1 MMDDNQ
7 KALDLREKADMI
19 ARAFFQQFGS
29 DGYEVAEPWV
39 SFVYDTHLIC
49 EFKGT
54 YYRVPYTMRRREVS
68 FAMRDSWEP
77 VEKEWVTVS
86 SASDFKDIGDVLIAH
101 GGAVKS
107 LGDGKFEGQLVRF
120 GSPDETDLGGEYFDA
135 TTDFGVKDGDP
146 VTLYYKHGKHKS
158 VGKRSIGRGNLR
170 IDDAGIFLQ
179 GEIEQRDAYEK
190 AIYELAQKGKLGL
203 SSGAAAHLI
212 EREPVGKSTHI
223 AQWQIAEASLT
234 TIPYEWRSIV
244 SAKSLDGDDE
254 LETILKSLVI
264 AAEDTPEANPE
275 ALSGAGEAV
284 DTSPADNVRTETHS
298 IEVKDMAEQNV
309 PAPEQTDEHKAA
321 VDSAYK
327 SLEAKLTEQGNQITS
342 LLKYIEDSPAIR
354 RTGYYSVDGGKADPN
369 VKSMGDFML
378 AIIRGDEQRLVQHYK
393 STKDIDS
400 TTSASGGYLVP
411 TEFMPTLMKV
421 NPFET
426 PALSM
431 VNRMQVN
438 APSGE
443 IPALDQF
450 FTPTAGVGQT
460 AAAGRV
466 TTAIRSEGGAYTETQ
481 PQFEQIQWRVYDVAS
496 GYVEVSKELRADSAL
511 AVESLLTNLIRVAVN
526 AKMEYFIW
534 QGTGAGQ
541 PLGILN
547 APALVQVDAD
557 TNDAFVFADAVEM
570 YSRLLTIGGRVAWT
584 IHPSAIPDI
593 AALAVGSTMTT
604 YVDSPQNA
612 LPMRL
617 LGFPIGQ
624 CEHLAQTNNPN
635 DITLCDFSAYYLFE
649 RGGLYIDFSEH
660 AAFTSGKDTWRFG
673 QRVDGQPWLKS
684 AVTLAD
690 ATGSFT
696 KSPFVTNN
704 D

>member
-1 MMDDNQ
+1 MDDNE
-7 KALDLREKADMI
+7 L
-19 ARAFFQQFGS
+19 
-29 DGYEVAEPWV
+29 
-39 SFVYDTHLIC
+39 
-49 EFKGT
+49 
-54 YYRVPYTMRRREVS
+54 
-68 FAMRDSWEP
+68 
-77 VEKEWVTVS
+77 
-86 SASDFKDIGDVLIAH
+86 LIAH
-101 GGAVKS
+101 GGAIKS
-107 LGDGKFEGQLVRF
+107 LGDGKFEGQLIRF

-135 TTDFGVKDGDP
+135 TTEFGVKDSYP
-146 VTLYYKHGKHKS
+146 ITVYYKHGKHKAI
-158 VGKRSIGRGNLR
+158 GKRVVGEGKLR
-170 IDDAGIFLQ
+170 FDDAGIFLE
-179 GEIEQRDAYEK
+179 GEIQQRDAYEK
-190 AIYELAQKGKLGL
+190 AIYELAQQGKLGL

-223 AQWQIAEASLT
+223 KQWQLAEASLT

-264 AAEDTPEANPE
+264 TAEDEPEASPE
-275 ALSGAGEAV
+275 ALSGAGAAAQVE
-284 DTSPADNVRTETHS
+284 ADNKETVKALPIEVNDMADETH
-298 IEVKDMAEQNV
+298 V
-309 PAPEQTDEHKAA
+309 PAPEQTGEHKAA

-327 SLEAKLTEQGNQITS
+327 SLEAKLNEQGTQIS
-342 LLKYIEDSPAIR
+342 ELLKYMQDSPAIR
-354 RTGYYSVDGGKADPN
+354 KTGYYTVDGGKADPN
-369 VKSMGDFML
+369 IKSVGDFMM
-378 AIIRGDEQRLVQHYK
+378 AIVRGDETRLAKHYG
-393 STKDIDS
+393 STKDMDS
-400 TTSASGGYLVP
+400 TAGASGGYLVP
-411 TEFMPTLMKV
+411 TEFMPTLMQV

-431 VNRMQVN
+431 VNRMTVN

-466 TTAIRSEGGAYTETQ
+466 TTAIRAEGGTYTETQ
-481 PQFEQIQWRVYDVAS
+481 AQFEQIQWRVYDVAS
-496 GYVEVSKELRADSAL
+496 GTVEVSKELRADSAI

-526 AKMEYFIW
+526 AKLEYFIW

-584 IHPSAIPDI
+584 IHPSAIPDL

-684 AVTLAD
+684 AITLAD